1 MKKQDKLT
9 NELIELLQGEKIV
22 SLVTMNMET
31 GLPDLTMISWVL
43 AEPSGER
50 IHFAIG
56 HNAWSINNLD
66 QNPNLILGIIGA
78 GSCFAIKGK
87 GEVSE
92 IIEKTIK
99 LRVVSVKVESVEDVM
114 FFGGEVTT
122 EPQYEKTYNKKLAEK
137 LDNEVYGVLRD
148 AFGQV
153 ILSN

>member
-22 SLVTMNMET
+22 SLVTTNGET
-31 GLPDLTMISWVL
+31 GLPDLATISWVL

-56 HNAWSINNLD
+56 HNARSINNLD

-92 IIEKTIK
+92 IIEKN
-99 LRVVSVKVESVEDVM
+99 D
-114 FFGGEVTT
+114 
-122 EPQYEKTYNKKLAEK
+122 
-137 LDNEVYGVLRD
+137 
-148 AFGQV
+148 
-153 ILSN
+153 